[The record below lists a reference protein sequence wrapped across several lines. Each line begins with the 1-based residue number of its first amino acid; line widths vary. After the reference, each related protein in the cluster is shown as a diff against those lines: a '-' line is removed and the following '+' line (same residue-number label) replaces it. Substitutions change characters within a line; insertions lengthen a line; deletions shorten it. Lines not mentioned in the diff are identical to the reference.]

1 MNKVLTIVK
10 KNMKQYTMMLAL
22 LVIVIMFQILTGGK
36 LLFPMN
42 VYNVINQNAYI
53 VILAIGMLLCIIGS
67 GSIDLSVG
75 SVVGLVGAC
84 AGTFIMKWNW
94 DPYLSILLC
103 MGIGIL
109 VGFWQGFWIAYVK
122 IPAFIV
128 TLSGMLVFRGAT
140 LVILQGGKAIPVF
153 PDAFKQFFVGTMPE
167 FIGVW
172 EIAGMKIYL
181 TCLLLGILIAAAYC
195 VIQVLSNQSKK
206 RKGYEYA
213 STGALITRLV
223 IISTI
228 VVWFFTILAR
238 YKGIP
243 AVLIVLGVIAAAY
256 TFITQK
262 TVLGRHIYA
271 MGGNAKAARLSGVNT
286 ERLMF
291 FSYVNM
297 GFLCAIAGM
306 VFAARLD
313 SATPMAGDG
322 FELDAIGACFIG
334 GASAYGGI
342 GAVSGSV
349 IGALIMGILNNGMNI
364 LGIDSNLQKLV
375 KGLVLLAAVAFD
387 VLSQGHVAL
396 PWFLR
401 FGKNKPEATLH
412 ASAGGAQGRVTLRK
426 GKN

>member
-1 MNKVLTIVK
+1 MNKVLVAVK
-10 KNMKQYTMMLAL
+10 NNLKQYTMMLAL
-22 LVIVIMFQILTGGK
+22 AVIVLMFQLLTGGK

-42 VYNVINQNAYI
+42 VYNIINQNAYI
-53 VILAIGMLLCIIGS
+53 VILATGMLICIIGS

-84 AGTFIMKWNW
+84 AGTFIMRWKW
-94 DPYLSILLC
+94 DPYLSIFLC
-103 MGIGIL
+103 MGVGLL
-109 VGFWQGFWIAYVK
+109 VGVWQGFWIAYVK

-140 LVILQGGKAIPVF
+140 LIILQGGKAIPVF
-153 PDAFKQFFVGTMPE
+153 PDAFKQFFVGTTPE
-167 FIGVW
+167 FIGTW
-172 EIAGMKIYL
+172 EVAGMKVYL
-181 TCLLLGILIAAAYC
+181 TCLLLGVLIAAVYC
-195 VIQVLSNQSKK
+195 VAQVISNQNKK
-206 RKGYEYA
+206 RKGYEFVSA
-213 STGALITRLV
+213 GALITRLLIVSALV
-223 IISTI
+223 I
-228 VVWFFTILAR
+228 WFFLLLSR

-243 AVLIVLGVIAAAY
+243 AVLLVLGIIAALY
-256 TFITQK
+256 TFITKK
-262 TVLGRHIYA
+262 TVIGRHIYA

-286 ERLMF
+286 QRLMF
-291 FSYVNM
+291 LSYINM
-297 GFLCAIAGM
+297 GLLAGIAGM

-313 SATPMAGDG
+313 SAAPMNGDG

-364 LGIDSNLQKLV
+364 LGIDSNMQKLV

-396 PWFLR
+396 PSFLR
-401 FGKNKPEATLH
+401 FGRNKPEKVI
-412 ASAGGAQGRVTLRK
+412 ASG
-426 GKN
+426 

>member
-1 MNKVLTIVK
+1 MNRTLAAVK
-10 KNMKQYTMMLAL
+10 ANLKQYSMMLAL
-22 LVIVIMFQILTGGK
+22 VVIALMFQVITGGK

-42 VYNVINQNAYI
+42 VYNIINQNAYI
-53 VILAIGMLLCIIGS
+53 VILAIGMLLCILGS

-84 AGTFIMKWNW
+84 AGIFIMKWKW

-103 MGIGIL
+103 MGVGLL
-109 VGFWQGFWIAYVK
+109 VGAWQGFWIAYVK

-140 LVILQGGKAIPVF
+140 LIILQGGKAIPVF
-153 PDAFKQFFVGTMPE
+153 PAEYKQFFVGTAPE

-172 EIAGMKIYL
+172 EVAGVKIYL
-181 TCLLLGILIAAAYC
+181 TCLLLGILIAAAFC
-195 VIQVLSNQSKK
+195 LIQVLSNQSKK

-213 STGALITRLV
+213 TTGALIARMTVVSAIV
-223 IISTI
+223 I
-228 VVWFFTILAR
+228 WFFAVLAR

-243 AVLIVLGVIAAAY
+243 VVLIVLGIIAALY
-256 TFITQK
+256 TFVTSK

-271 MGGNAKAARLSGVNT
+271 MGGNANAARLSGVNT
-286 ERLMF
+286 DRLMF

-297 GFLCAIAGM
+297 GLLAGIAGM

-322 FELDAIGACFIG
+322 FELDAIGSCYIG

-342 GAVSGSV
+342 GTVSGTV
-349 IGALIMGILNNGMNI
+349 IGALIMGILNNGMNL
-364 LGIDSNLQKLV
+364 LGMDSNVQKLV

-387 VLSQGHVAL
+387 VVSQGHVAL
-396 PWFLR
+396 PSFLR
-401 FGKNKPEATLH
+401 FGK
-412 ASAGGAQGRVTLRK
+412 RK
-426 GKN
+426 QERITIN

>member
-1 MNKVLTIVK
+1 MTNIRTNL
-10 KNMKQYTMMLAL
+10 KQYSMMLAL
-22 LVIVIMFQILTGGK
+22 AVIVLMFQILTGGK

-42 VYNVINQNAYI
+42 VYNIINQNAYI

-84 AGTFIMKWNW
+84 AGTFIMKWKW

-103 MGIGIL
+103 MGVGIL
-109 VGFWQGFWIAYVK
+109 VGVWQGFWIAYVK

-153 PDAFKQFFVGTMPE
+153 PDAYKQFFVGTTPE
-167 FIGVW
+167 FIGIW
-172 EIAGMKIYL
+172 EIAGMKIHL
-181 TCLLLGILIAAAYC
+181 TCLLLGIVIAAMYC
-195 VIQVLSNQSKK
+195 LVQVLSNQSKK
-206 RKGYEYA
+206 HKGYEYFT
-213 STGALITRLV
+213 TGSLITRMV
-223 IISTI
+223 IISVI
-228 VVWFFTILAR
+228 VVWFFGLLAR

-243 AVLIVLGVIAAAY
+243 AVLMLLGIIAAIY
-256 TFITQK
+256 TFVTNK
-262 TVLGRHIYA
+262 TVIGRHIYA

-291 FSYVNM
+291 VSYINM
-297 GFLCAIAGM
+297 GLLAGIAGM

-334 GASAYGGI
+334 GASAYGGT
-342 GAVSGSV
+342 GTVGGSV

-364 LGIDSNLQKLV
+364 LGVDSNVQKLV

-387 VLSQGHVAL
+387 VLSQGHIAL
-396 PWFLR
+396 PSFLR
-401 FGKNKPEATLH
+401 FGKKNKPGRI
-412 ASAGGAQGRVTLRK
+412 SAG
-426 GKN
+426 

>member
-1 MNKVLTIVK
+1 MNKVLVAVK
-10 KNMKQYTMMLAL
+10 NNLKQYMMMLV
-22 LVIVIMFQILTGGK
+22 LVIIVLMFQLLTGGK

-67 GSIDLSVG
+67 GSIDLSIG

-84 AGTFIMKWNW
+84 AGTFIMKWKW

-103 MGIGIL
+103 MG
-109 VGFWQGFWIAYVK
+109 VGLLLGAWQGFWIAFVK

-140 LVILQGGKAIPVF
+140 LIILQGGQAIPVF
-153 PDAFKQFFVGTMPE
+153 PVEFYQFFKGTMPE

-172 EIAGMKIYL
+172 KVAGINIYL
-181 TCLLLGILIAAAYC
+181 TCLLLGILIAAVFC
-195 VIQVLSNQSKK
+195 IVQVLSNQSKK

-213 STGALITRLV
+213 TPGALITRMV
-223 IISTI
+223 IISAI
-228 VVWFFTILAR
+228 VIWFFTLLAR

-243 AVLIVLGVIAAAY
+243 AVLIVLGIIAALY
-256 TFITQK
+256 TFITNK

-286 ERLMF
+286 QRLMF

-297 GFLCAIAGM
+297 GLLAGIAGM
-306 VFAARLD
+306 VYAARLD
-313 SATPMAGDG
+313 SATPMAGEG

-342 GAVSGSV
+342 GTVSGTV

-364 LGIDSNLQKLV
+364 LGMDSNVQKLV

-396 PWFLR
+396 PSFLR
-401 FGKNKPEATLH
+401 FGRNKPEKVITI
-412 ASAGGAQGRVTLRK
+412 
-426 GKN
+426 

>member
-1 MNKVLTIVK
+1 MNKVLTTVK
-10 KNMKQYTMMLAL
+10 TNLKQYSMMLAL
-22 LVIVIMFQILTGGK
+22 VVIVIMFQVLTGGK

-42 VYNVINQNAYI
+42 VYNIINQNAYI
-53 VILAIGMLLCIIGS
+53 VILAIGMLICIIGS

-84 AGTFIMKWNW
+84 AGIFIMKWKW

-103 MGIGIL
+103 MGVGLL
-109 VGFWQGFWIAYVK
+109 VGVWQGFWIAYVK

-128 TLSGMLVFRGAT
+128 TLAGMLVFRGAT

-153 PDAFKQFFVGTMPE
+153 PDAYKQFFVGTTPE

-172 EIAGMKIYL
+172 QFAGIKIYL
-181 TCLLLGILIAAAYC
+181 TCFLLGILIAAVFC
-195 VIQVLSNQSKK
+195 LVMVFSNQSKK
-206 RKGYEYA
+206 HKGYEYA
-213 STGALITRLV
+213 SPGALITRLV
-223 IISTI
+223 IVSAI
-228 VVWFFTILAR
+228 VIWFFTLLAR

-243 AVLIVLGVIAAAY
+243 AVLLLLGIIAAVY
-256 TFITQK
+256 TFITKQ

-271 MGGNAKAARLSGVNT
+271 MGGNANAARLSGVNT

-291 FSYVNM
+291 FSYINM
-297 GFLCAIAGM
+297 GLLAGIAGM

-342 GAVSGSV
+342 GTVSGAM

-364 LGIDSNLQKLV
+364 IGMDSNVQRLV

-396 PWFLR
+396 PSFLR
-401 FGKNKPEATLH
+401 FGKNKPEKL
-412 ASAGGAQGRVTLRK
+412 SAG
-426 GKN
+426 

>member
-1 MNKVLTIVK
+1 MNKALAIVK
-10 KNMKQYTMMLAL
+10 KNLKQYTMMLAL
-22 LVIVIMFQILTGGK
+22 LVIVLMFQILTGGK
-36 LLFPMN
+36 LLLPMN
-42 VYNVINQNAYI
+42 VYNVLNQNAYI
-53 VILAIGMLLCIIGS
+53 VILAIGMLLCILGS

-84 AGTFIMKWNW
+84 AGIFIMKWKW

-103 MGIGIL
+103 MGVGIL
-109 VGFWQGFWIAYVK
+109 VGAWQGFWIAFVK

-140 LVILQGGKAIPVF
+140 LIILQGGKAIPVF
-153 PDAFKQFFVGTMPE
+153 PAEYKQFFVGTTPE
-167 FIGVW
+167 FIGIW
-172 EIAGMKIYL
+172 EVAGMKIYL
-181 TCLLLGILIAAAYC
+181 TCLLLGIVIAAVFC
-195 VIQVLSNQSKK
+195 ITQVFSNQSKK
-206 RKGYEYA
+206 RKGYDHA
-213 STGALITRLV
+213 TPGALAIRLV
-223 IISTI
+223 IISAV
-228 VVWFFTILAR
+228 VVWFFTLLAR
-238 YKGIP
+238 YRGIP
-243 AVLIVLGVIAAAY
+243 AVLLVLGVIAAAY
-256 TFITQK
+256 TFITNK

-291 FSYVNM
+291 LSYVNM
-297 GFLCAIAGM
+297 GFLAGIAGM

-342 GAVSGSV
+342 GTVSGSV

-364 LGIDSNLQKLV
+364 IGMDSNLQKLV

-396 PWFLR
+396 PSFMH
-401 FGKNKPEATLH
+401 FGKRKPDKIT
-412 ASAGGAQGRVTLRK
+412 AG
-426 GKN
+426 

>member
-1 MNKVLTIVK
+1 
-10 KNMKQYTMMLAL
+10 
-22 LVIVIMFQILTGGK
+22 
-36 LLFPMN
+36 
-42 VYNVINQNAYI
+42 
-53 VILAIGMLLCIIGS
+53 
-67 GSIDLSVG
+67 
-75 SVVGLVGAC
+75 
-84 AGTFIMKWNW
+84 
-94 DPYLSILLC
+94 

-109 VGFWQGFWIAYVK
+109 VGLWQGFWIAYVK

-153 PDAFKQFFVGTMPE
+153 PDAFKQFFVGALPE
-167 FIGVW
+167 YIGVW
-172 EIAGMKIYL
+172 QVGGIKIYL
-181 TCLLLGILIAAAYC
+181 TCLLLGVLIAAVYC
-195 VIQVLSNQSKK
+195 IIQVFANQSKK

-213 STGALITRLV
+213 STGAMLTRMV
-223 IISTI
+223 IISA
-228 VVWFFTILAR
+228 VVIWFFTVLAR

-243 AVLIVLGVIAAAY
+243 AVLVVLGVIAAAY

-291 FSYVNM
+291 FSYINM

-306 VFAARLD
+306 VYAARLD

-364 LGIDSNLQKLV
+364 LSIDSNLQKLV

-396 PWFLR
+396 PGFLR
-401 FGKNKPEATLH
+401 FGRKKTEITLH
-412 ASAGGAQGRVTLRK
+412 ADVSRTQGHVTLRK
-426 GKN
+426 

>member
-1 MNKVLTIVK
+1 MNKVLTVARK
-10 KNMKQYTMMLAL
+10 GLKQYTMMLAL
-22 LVIVIMFQILTGGK
+22 LAIIIMFQILTGGK

-42 VYNVINQNAYI
+42 VYNVLNQNAYI

-84 AGTFIMKWNW
+84 AGTFIMKWKW
-94 DPYLSILLC
+94 DPYVSILVC
-103 MGIGIL
+103 MLVGIL
-109 VGFWQGFWIAYVK
+109 VGVWQGFWIAYVK

-153 PDAFKQFFVGTMPE
+153 PSAFKQFFVGTTPE

-172 EIAGMKIYL
+172 NVSGVSIYL
-181 TCLLLGILIAAAYC
+181 TCLLLGILIALVYC

-213 STGALITRLV
+213 SPGSLITRLV
-223 IISTI
+223 IISAI
-228 VVWFFTILAR
+228 VIWFFTVLAR

-243 AVLIVLGVIAAAY
+243 AVLLVLGIIAAAY
-256 TFITQK
+256 TFITKK

-291 FSYVNM
+291 FSYLNM

-306 VFAARLD
+306 VYAARLD

-364 LGIDSNLQKLV
+364 LSIDSNLQKLV

-387 VLSQGHVAL
+387 VLSQGHVVL
-396 PWFLR
+396 PSFLS
-401 FGKNKPEATLH
+401 FGKNKVEK
-412 ASAGGAQGRVTLRK
+412 VTPD
-426 GKN
+426 

>member
-1 MNKVLTIVK
+1 MNKVLTAVRRS
-10 KNMKQYTMMLAL
+10 MKQYTMMLAL
-22 LVIVIMFQILTGGK
+22 LVIVLMFQILTGGK

-84 AGTFIMKWNW
+84 AGIFIMKWKW
-94 DPYLSILLC
+94 DPYVSILAC

-109 VGFWQGFWIAYVK
+109 VGLWQGFWIAYVK

-153 PDAFKQFFVGTMPE
+153 PDAFKQFFVGALPE
-167 FIGVW
+167 YIGVW
-172 EIAGMKIYL
+172 QVGGIKIYL
-181 TCLLLGILIAAAYC
+181 TCLLLGVLIAAVYC
-195 VIQVLSNQSKK
+195 IIQVLANQSKK

-213 STGALITRLV
+213 STGAMLTRMV
-223 IISTI
+223 IISA
-228 VVWFFTILAR
+228 VVIWFFTVLAR

-243 AVLIVLGVIAAAY
+243 AVLVVLGVIAAAY

-291 FSYVNM
+291 FSYINM

-306 VFAARLD
+306 VYAARLD

-349 IGALIMGILNNGMNI
+349 VGALIMGILNNGMNI
-364 LGIDSNLQKLV
+364 LSIDSNLQKLV

-396 PWFLR
+396 PGFLR
-401 FGKNKPEATLH
+401 FGRKKTETTLH
-412 ASAGGAQGRVTLRK
+412 ADVSRTQENVTLHK
-426 GKN
+426 

>member
-1 MNKVLTIVK
+1 MNKVLTAVRS
-10 KNMKQYTMMLAL
+10 NLKQYSMMLAL
-22 LVIVIMFQILTGGK
+22 VFIVLMFQILTGGK

-42 VYNVINQNAYI
+42 VYNIINQNAYI
-53 VILAIGMLLCIIGS
+53 VILAIGMLLCILGS

-75 SVVGLVGAC
+75 SVVGVVGAC
-84 AGTFIMKWNW
+84 AGIFIMKWKW

-103 MGIGIL
+103 MGVGIL
-109 VGFWQGFWIAYVK
+109 IGMWQGFWIAYVK

-128 TLSGMLVFRGAT
+128 TLAGMLVFRGAT
-140 LVILQGGKAIPVF
+140 LLILQGGKAIPVF
-153 PDAFKQFFVGTMPE
+153 PAEYKQFFVGTTPE
-167 FIGVW
+167 FIGRW
-172 EIAGMKIYL
+172 EVFGVKIYL
-181 TCLLLGILIAAAYC
+181 TCFLLGVLIAAAYC
-195 VIQVLSNQSKK
+195 VIQLLSNQSKK
-206 RKGYEYA
+206 RKGYDYA
-213 STGALITRLV
+213 GPGALITRMV
-223 IISTI
+223 IISVI
-228 VVWFFTILAR
+228 VIWFFTILAR

-243 AVLIVLGVIAAAY
+243 AVLLVLGVIAAAY
-256 TFITQK
+256 TFITNK

-297 GFLCAIAGM
+297 GLLAGIAGM

-313 SATPMAGDG
+313 SAAPMNGDG

-342 GAVSGSV
+342 GTVSGAV

-364 LGIDSNLQKLV
+364 IGMDSNVQRLV

-387 VLSQGHVAL
+387 VISKGQVAL
-396 PWFLR
+396 PSFLR
-401 FGKNKPEATLH
+401 FGKNKPEKIMV
-412 ASAGGAQGRVTLRK
+412 G
-426 GKN
+426 

>member
-1 MNKVLTIVK
+1 MNKVLTAVK

-22 LVIVIMFQILTGGK
+22 LVIVLMFQALTGGK

-42 VYNVINQNAYI
+42 VYNIINQNAYI

-84 AGTFIMKWNW
+84 AGTFIMKWKW
-94 DPYLSILLC
+94 DPYVAIVLC

-109 VGFWQGFWIAYVK
+109 VGVWQGFWIAFIK

-128 TLSGMLVFRGAT
+128 TLSGMLVFRGLT

-153 PDAFKQFFVGTMPE
+153 PDSFKQFFVGTTPE

-172 EIAGMKIYL
+172 QIGGIKIYL
-181 TCLLLGILIAAAYC
+181 TCLLLGILIAAVYC
-195 VIQVLSNQSKK
+195 VTAVLSNQSKK

-213 STGALITRLV
+213 TTGSLIARMV
-223 IISTI
+223 IISAI
-228 VVWFFTILAR
+228 VIWFFTVLAR

-243 AVLIVLGVIAAAY
+243 AVLIVLGIIAAAY
-256 TFITQK
+256 TFITTK

-306 VFAARLD
+306 VYAARLD

-364 LGIDSNLQKLV
+364 LSIDSNLQKLV

-396 PWFLR
+396 PEFLR
-401 FGKNKPEATLH
+401 FGKNKPEKIT
-412 ASAGGAQGRVTLRK
+412 AG
-426 GKN
+426 

>member
-1 MNKVLTIVK
+1 MNKVLTAVK

-22 LVIVIMFQILTGGK
+22 LVIVLMFQALTGGK

-42 VYNVINQNAYI
+42 VYNIINQNAYI

-84 AGTFIMKWNW
+84 AGTFIMKWKW
-94 DPYLSILLC
+94 DPYVAIVLC

-109 VGFWQGFWIAYVK
+109 VGVWQGFWIAFIK

-128 TLSGMLVFRGAT
+128 TLSGMLVFRGLT

-153 PDAFKQFFVGTMPE
+153 PDSFKQFFVGTTPE
-167 FIGVW
+167 FFGIWQIG
-172 EIAGMKIYL
+172 GMKIYL
-181 TCLLLGILIAAAYC
+181 TCLLLGILIAAVFC
-195 VIQVLSNQSKK
+195 VTTVLSNQSKK

-213 STGALITRLV
+213 TTGSLITRMV
-223 IISTI
+223 IISAI
-228 VVWFFTILAR
+228 VIWFFTVLAR

-243 AVLIVLGVIAAAY
+243 AVLIVLGIIAAAY
-256 TFITQK
+256 TFITTK

-306 VFAARLD
+306 VYAARLD

-364 LGIDSNLQKLV
+364 LSIDSNLQKLV

-396 PWFLR
+396 PEFLR
-401 FGKNKPEATLH
+401 FGKNKPEKIT
-412 ASAGGAQGRVTLRK
+412 AG
-426 GKN
+426 

>member
-1 MNKVLTIVK
+1 MSKVMTNIRTNL
-10 KNMKQYTMMLAL
+10 KQYSMMLAL
-22 LVIVIMFQILTGGK
+22 AVIVLMFQILTGGK

-42 VYNVINQNAYI
+42 VYNIINQNAYI

-84 AGTFIMKWNW
+84 AGTFIMKWKW

-103 MGIGIL
+103 MGVGIL
-109 VGFWQGFWIAYVK
+109 VGVWQGFWIAYVK

-153 PDAFKQFFVGTMPE
+153 PDAYKQFFVGTTPE
-167 FIGVW
+167 FIGIW
-172 EIAGMKIYL
+172 EIAGMKIHL
-181 TCLLLGILIAAAYC
+181 TCLLLGIVIAAMYC
-195 VIQVLSNQSKK
+195 LVQVLSNQSKK
-206 RKGYEYA
+206 HKGYEYFT
-213 STGALITRLV
+213 TGSLITRMV
-223 IISTI
+223 IISVI
-228 VVWFFTILAR
+228 VVWFFGLLAR

-243 AVLIVLGVIAAAY
+243 AVLMLLGIIAAIY
-256 TFITQK
+256 TFVTNK
-262 TVLGRHIYA
+262 TVIGRHIYA

-291 FSYVNM
+291 VSYINM
-297 GFLCAIAGM
+297 GLLAGIAGM

-334 GASAYGGI
+334 GASAYGGT
-342 GAVSGSV
+342 GTVGGSV

-364 LGIDSNLQKLV
+364 LGVDSNVQKLV

-387 VLSQGHVAL
+387 VLSQGHIAL
-396 PWFLR
+396 PSFLR
-401 FGKNKPEATLH
+401 FGKKNKPGRI
-412 ASAGGAQGRVTLRK
+412 SAG
-426 GKN
+426 

>member
-1 MNKVLTIVK
+1 MSKVFTVIRRS
-10 KNMKQYTMMLAL
+10 MKQYTMMLAL
-22 LVIVIMFQILTGGK
+22 LVIVLMFQGLTGGK
-36 LLFPMN
+36 LLLPMN
-42 VYNVINQNAYI
+42 VYNVLNQNAYI

-84 AGTFIMKWNW
+84 AGTFIMKWKW
-94 DPYLSILLC
+94 DPYLVIFLC

-109 VGFWQGFWIAYVK
+109 VGVWQGFWIAYVK

-128 TLSGMLVFRGAT
+128 TLSGMLVFRGTT

-153 PDAFKQFFVGTMPE
+153 PDAFKQFFVGTTPE
-167 FIGVW
+167 YIGVW
-172 EIAGMKIYL
+172 QIGDVKIYL
-181 TCLLLGILIAAAYC
+181 TCLLLGILIAALFC
-195 VIQVLSNQSKK
+195 ITQVISNQNKK

-213 STGALITRLV
+213 SAGALITRLV
-223 IISTI
+223 IISAI
-228 VVWFFTILAR
+228 VIWFFSVLAR

-243 AVLIVLGVIAAAY
+243 SVLLVLGVIAAAY
-256 TFITQK
+256 TFITKK

-291 FSYVNM
+291 FSYINM

-306 VFAARLD
+306 VYAARLD

-364 LGIDSNLQKLV
+364 LGIDANLQKLV

-387 VLSQGHVAL
+387 VLSQGHVVL
-396 PWFLR
+396 PSFLR
-401 FGKNKPEATLH
+401 FGKNKTEKLT
-412 ASAGGAQGRVTLRK
+412 AG
-426 GKN
+426 

>member
-1 MNKVLTIVK
+1 MNKVLTTVRK
-10 KNMKQYTMMLAL
+10 GMKQYTMMLAL
-22 LVIVIMFQILTGGK
+22 LAIILMFQILTGGK

-42 VYNVINQNAYI
+42 VYNIINQNAYI

-75 SVVGLVGAC
+75 SVVGVVGAC
-84 AGTFIMKWNW
+84 AGTFIMKWKW

-103 MGIGIL
+103 MGIGLL
-109 VGFWQGFWIAYVK
+109 VGVWQGFWIAYVK

-153 PDAFKQFFVGTMPE
+153 PDAYKQFFVGTTPE
-167 FIGVW
+167 FIGTW
-172 EIAGMKIYL
+172 EVAGLKIYL
-181 TCLLLGILIAAAYC
+181 TCLLLGVLIALIYC
-195 VIQVLSNQSKK
+195 IAQVLSNQSRK

-213 STGALITRLV
+213 STGALVTRMV
-223 IISTI
+223 IISAI
-228 VVWFFTILAR
+228 VIWFFMVLAR
-238 YKGIP
+238 YKGVP
-243 AVLIVLGVIAAAY
+243 AVLIVLGIIAAAY
-256 TFITQK
+256 TFITNK

-306 VFAARLD
+306 VYAARLD
-313 SATPMAGDG
+313 SATPLAGDG

-364 LGIDSNLQKLV
+364 LGLDVNLQKLV

-396 PWFLR
+396 PGFMH
-401 FGKNKPEATLH
+401 FNKKKADKILPD
-412 ASAGGAQGRVTLRK
+412 
-426 GKN
+426 

>member
-1 MNKVLTIVK
+1 MNKALATLK
-10 KNMKQYTMMLAL
+10 TNLKQYTMMLAL
-22 LVIVIMFQILTGGK
+22 VVIVIMFQVLTGGK
-36 LLFPMN
+36 LLLPMN

-53 VILAIGMLLCIIGS
+53 VILAIGMLLCILGS

-84 AGTFIMKWNW
+84 AGIFIMKWKW

-103 MGIGIL
+103 MSVGIL
-109 VGFWQGFWIAYVK
+109 VGAWQGFWIAFIK

-140 LVILQGGKAIPVF
+140 LLILQGGKAIPVF
-153 PDAFKQFFVGTMPE
+153 PADYKQFFVGTTPE

-172 EIAGMKIYL
+172 EVAGMKIYL
-181 TCLLLGILIAAAYC
+181 TCLLLGVLIASVFC
-195 VIQVLSNQSKK
+195 LTQVFSNQSKK
-206 RKGYEYA
+206 SKGYEHA
-213 STGALITRLV
+213 TTGALIVRMA
-223 IISTI
+223 IISAI
-228 VVWFFTILAR
+228 VIWFFTLLAR

-243 AVLIVLGVIAAAY
+243 AVLLVLGVIASVY
-256 TFITQK
+256 TFITNK

-297 GFLCAIAGM
+297 GLLAGIAGM

-342 GAVSGSV
+342 GTVSGSV

-364 LGIDSNLQKLV
+364 IGMDSNIQKLV

-396 PWFLR
+396 PSFLR
-401 FGKNKPEATLH
+401 FGKGRPERVR
-412 ASAGGAQGRVTLRK
+412 AG
-426 GKN
+426 

>member
-1 MNKVLTIVK
+1 MSKVMTSIKTNL
-10 KNMKQYTMMLAL
+10 KQYTMMLAL
-22 LVIVIMFQILTGGK
+22 AVIVLMFHILTGGK

-42 VYNVINQNAYI
+42 VYNIINQNAYI
-53 VILAIGMLLCIIGS
+53 VILAIGMLLCILGS
-67 GSIDLSVG
+67 GSIDLSIG

-84 AGTFIMKWNW
+84 AGTFIMKWKW

-103 MGIGIL
+103 MCVGIL
-109 VGFWQGFWIAYVK
+109 VGVWQGFWIAYVK

-140 LVILQGGKAIPVF
+140 LIILQGGKAIPVF
-153 PDAFKQFFVGTMPE
+153 PDAYKQFFVGTTPE

-172 EIAGMKIYL
+172 NVAGMKIYL
-181 TCLLLGILIAAAYC
+181 TCLLLGILIAAMYC
-195 VIQVLSNQSKK
+195 VVQVLSNQSKK

-213 STGALITRLV
+213 SNGSLITRMV
-223 IISTI
+223 IISVI
-228 VVWFFTILAR
+228 VVWFFGLLAR

-243 AVLIVLGVIAAAY
+243 AVLLLLGIIAAIY
-256 TFITQK
+256 TFVTNK
-262 TVLGRHIYA
+262 TVIGRHIYA

-297 GFLCAIAGM
+297 GLLAGIAGM

-313 SATPMAGDG
+313 SATPMAGEG

-342 GAVSGSV
+342 GTVSGTV

-364 LGIDSNLQKLV
+364 LGMDSNVQKLV

-387 VLSQGHVAL
+387 VISQGHVAL
-396 PWFLR
+396 PSFLR
-401 FGKNKPEATLH
+401 FGKNKPERIT
-412 ASAGGAQGRVTLRK
+412 AG
-426 GKN
+426 

>member
-1 MNKVLTIVK
+1 MNKTIVTIK
-10 KNMKQYTMMLAL
+10 SNLKQYTMMLAL
-22 LVIVIMFQILTGGK
+22 VIIVLMFQILTGGK

-42 VYNVINQNAYI
+42 VYNIINQNAYI

-67 GSIDLSVG
+67 GSIDLSIG

-84 AGTFIMKWNW
+84 AGTFIMKWKW

-103 MGIGIL
+103 MGVGLL
-109 VGFWQGFWIAYVK
+109 VGIWQGFWIAYVK

-140 LVILQGGKAIPVF
+140 LIILQGGKAIPVF
-153 PDAFKQFFVGTMPE
+153 PDAYKQFFVGTTPE

-172 EIAGMKIYL
+172 EVAGMKFYL
-181 TCLLLGILIAAAYC
+181 TCLLLGILIAAVFC
-195 VIQVLSNQSKK
+195 IVQVFSNQSKK
-206 RKGYEYA
+206 RKGYEFA
-213 STGALITRLV
+213 TTGALITRLV
-223 IISTI
+223 IVSAILI
-228 VVWFFTILAR
+228 WFFALLAR

-243 AVLIVLGVIAAAY
+243 AVLLVLGIIAAVY
-256 TFITQK
+256 TFITNK

-291 FSYVNM
+291 FSYINM
-297 GFLCAIAGM
+297 GLLAGIAGL

-313 SATPMAGDG
+313 SATPMAGEG

-342 GAVSGSV
+342 GTVSGSV

-364 LGIDSNLQKLV
+364 LGMDSNVQKLV

-387 VLSQGHVAL
+387 VMSQGHVAL
-396 PWFLR
+396 PSFLR
-401 FGKNKPEATLH
+401 FGKNKPEKLA
-412 ASAGGAQGRVTLRK
+412 AG
-426 GKN
+426 